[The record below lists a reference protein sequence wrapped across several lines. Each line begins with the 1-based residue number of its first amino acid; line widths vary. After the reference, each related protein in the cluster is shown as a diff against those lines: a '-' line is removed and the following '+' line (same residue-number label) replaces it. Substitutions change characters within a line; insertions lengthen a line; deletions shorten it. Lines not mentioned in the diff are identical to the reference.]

1 MVPNCKKYEEVG
13 VDIERGG
20 YYVIPGTVALFLDM
34 ACYPWYYLYQSATY
48 STPL

>member
-1 MVPNCKKYEEVG
+1 MVTDCKKYAEVG